1 MQYTAI
7 VVSMGVLVIVMFT
20 LANILRKIKKL
31 NKSNVIDQ
39 LQSEISELI
48 LELNLTTDR
57 NINILEEKISS
68 LTRLLNDA
76 DKRIKILGTESE
88 RNKTETI
95 VYNQLGKIDENQPMV
110 DSSATRPVL
119 EISKKDRIIELH
131 NNGFTTT
138 VIASRV
144 GSTVGEVEL
153 IISLIE
159 GR

>member
-7 VVSMGVLVIVMFT
+7 VVSLGVLVIVMFT

-88 RNKTETI
+88 RNKSESV
-95 VYNQLGKIDENQPMV
+95 VYNQLGRINDNQHLV
-110 DSSATRPVL
+110 ESSATIPVVK
-119 EISKKDRIIELH
+119 ISKKDRIVELH

>member
-7 VVSMGVLVIVMFT
+7 VVSLGVLVIVMFALT
-20 LANILRKIKKL
+20 NILRKIKNLQKL
-31 NKSNVIDQ
+31 NVIDQ
-39 LQSEISELI
+39 LQSEVRELI

-57 NINILEEKISS
+57 NINILEERISS

-88 RNKTETI
+88 RNKSETI
-95 VYNQLGKIDENQPMV
+95 VYNQLGRIDENQPMV
-110 DSSATRPVL
+110 DSSATIPVL

-144 GSTVGEVEL
+144 GSSVGEVEL

>member
-7 VVSMGVLVIVMFT
+7 VISLGVLVIVMFT
-20 LANILRKIKKL
+20 LVNIFSKIKKL
-31 NKSNVIDQ
+31 QKLNVIDQ
-39 LQSEISELI
+39 LKSEISELI

-68 LTRLLNDA
+68 LTRLLNNA

-88 RNKTETI
+88 RNKSESI
-95 VYNQLGKIDENQPMV
+95 IYNKIGRINDNQPLV
-110 DSSATRPVL
+110 DSSPKTPVV

-131 NNGFTTT
+131 NNGFTTS

-144 GSTVGEVEL
+144 GATVGEVEL